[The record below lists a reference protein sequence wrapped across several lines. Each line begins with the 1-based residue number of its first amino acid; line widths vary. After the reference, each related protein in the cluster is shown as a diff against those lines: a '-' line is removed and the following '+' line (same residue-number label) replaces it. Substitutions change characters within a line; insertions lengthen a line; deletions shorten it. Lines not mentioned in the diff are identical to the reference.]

1 MMVPKGGLEPPRVT
15 SHAPQTC
22 ASTNSA
28 TSARP
33 GGLSTNE
40 SKGATLASYQIVST
54 LANLLLPDFR
64 RTLAYLPF
72 DGAGEGVSTVEVG
85 TAAGADTGVG
95 VGVAV
100 GVAAGCS
107 GAPDCNTELV
117 PVMNGSERHRPST
130 IKEAAAPIVIFE
142 SRVCVPRGPNAVLET
157 ELEKRAPASALPG
170 CNKIVSTRT
179 THARINNP

>member
-157 ELEKRAPASALPG
+157 ELENSAPASALPG